1 MPKVISKKLRKEI
14 VRLIDEEKLTKK
26 EVAKRLGISQPIV
39 SKYYNLEKGEVKK
52 EEKPMSYEEAT
63 INELQEFCRRHN
75 ITIVDLAEV
84 AYELQS
90 LGIDFDAL
98 KKCVEVYKLLKEIG
112 GEKEIRESL
121 VFLKSRGAEIGKL
134 NEEIKKLEQKK
145 NELETSII
153 LNLDFVSEILR
164 ETYEKLIPLRK
175 IVEMSEVKFAR
186 FCLNSAINPT
196 SLRKIFTYVN
206 SVSSD
211 VKSYLEKIESLKS
224 KNATSQVVSHQEVQG
239 QQFHHS

>member
-26 EVAKRLGISQPIV
+26 EVAKKLGISQPIV

-52 EEKPMSYEEAT
+52 EEKPISYEEAT
-63 INELQEFCRRHN
+63 MNELQEFCRQHN

-90 LGIDFDAL
+90 LGIDFGAL
-98 KKCVEVYKLLKEIG
+98 KKCVEVYKLLKEVG

-145 NELETSII
+145 NELETSIT
-153 LNLDFVSEILR
+153 LNPDFISEILR
-164 ETYEKLIPLRK
+164 DTYEKLIPLRG
-175 IVEMSEVKFAR
+175 IVEMSEVKFSKLC
-186 FCLNSAINPT
+186 FESAIDPAP
-196 SLRKIFTYVN
+196 LRKILIYVN
-206 SVSSD
+206 SISSD

-224 KNATSQVVSHQEVQG
+224 KNAASQATSHQEVQG